1 MVSRT
6 GSAPKGQ
13 TYFKISTGRPAR
25 RLAVE
30 RESAR
35 PAGLLVALKPLL
47 GVEGRHAAEA
57 RGGHR
62 LPIAEVVDVT
72 GREDA
77 VHGWGGRKAPA
88 PPPENVSFLQPPV
101 VPHGHPRPTRAAPA
115 EQPPGLS
122 APCVP
127 TPS

>member
-35 PAGLLVALKPLL
+35 PVGLLVALKPLL

-77 VHGWGGRKAPA
+77 VHGSGGRKPRLR
-88 PPPENVSFLQPPV
+88 PPDRITLSPPPV
-101 VPHGHPRPTRAAPA
+101 VNPEHPPPPHARPRGQA
-115 EQPPGLS
+115 
-122 APCVP
+122 
-127 TPS
+127 

>member
-30 RESAR
+30 RESDR
-35 PAGLLVALKPLL
+35 PVGLLVALKPLL

-77 VHGWGGRKAPA
+77 VHGSGGRKNPVRPQGDIPLF
-88 PPPENVSFLQPPV
+88 PPQLVTQDIRR
-101 VPHGHPRPTRAAPA
+101 RPLAAP
-115 EQPPGLS
+115 Q
-122 APCVP
+122 
-127 TPS
+127 

>member
-72 GREDA
+72 GSEDA
-77 VHGWGGRKAPA
+77 VHGSGGRKTGVRPHD
-88 PPPENVSFLQPPV
+88 EITFLQPHLGTQGIP
-101 VPHGHPRPTRAAPA
+101 PRLLAERAEP
-115 EQPPGLS
+115 PPGFH
-122 APCVP
+122 
-127 TPS
+127 

>member
-77 VHGWGGRKAPA
+77 VHGSGGRKTLVGPPGGITLF
-88 PPPENVSFLQPPV
+88 PPPFVTPGNPP
-101 VPHGHPRPTRAAPA
+101 PPLGRPQG
-115 EQPPGLS
+115 QPPGL
-122 APCVP
+122 PGP
-127 TPS
+127 RPHLL